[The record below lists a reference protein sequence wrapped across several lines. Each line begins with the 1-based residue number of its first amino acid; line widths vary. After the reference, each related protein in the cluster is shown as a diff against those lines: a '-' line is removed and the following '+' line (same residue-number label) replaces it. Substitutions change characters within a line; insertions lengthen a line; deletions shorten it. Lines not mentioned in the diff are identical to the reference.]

1 VADGRTGTVFIED
14 FDTGLVTTFGAVLKT
29 ITLDGEDVQ
38 DYAVQIPGVTGP
50 DQYDGLIPVI
60 FQEPEDVYQ
69 ESFLPHIA
77 ISRSAITPA
86 MQRWHPVGKAYQVA
100 AKVAQQVVAQDGSV
114 GPSLNELKGY
124 ALPFDITYDIH
135 MRARLRGQANLMLKY
150 MGRYIWAYGSIY
162 FTDNEGDE
170 RGYVAYLDSIDN
182 LDEVVEFSDRTI
194 GFTMSIRV
202 EGELDFSDPIVVPTM
217 RAAGISLAPRS
228 EEPEILGG

>member
-1 VADGRTGTVFIED
+1 MADGRTGTVFIED

-50 DQYDGLIPVI
+50 DEYDGLIPVI

-69 ESFLPHIA
+69 DGFLPHVA

-86 MQRWHPVGKAYQVA
+86 MTRWHPVGKAYQVA
-100 AKVAQQVVAQDGSV
+100 AKVAQQVVAQNGSV

-135 MRARLRGQANLMLKY
+135 MRARLRAQANLMLKY
-150 MGRYIWAYGSIY
+150 MGRYYWAYGNVF

-170 RGYVAYLDSIDN
+170 RGYVAYVESIDN

-194 GFTMSIRV
+194 GFTMSVRV
-202 EGELDFSDPIVVPTM
+202 EAELDFSDPLVVPTA
-217 RAAGISLAPRS
+217 RAFGISVESLAAS
-228 EEPEILGG
+228 VLGG